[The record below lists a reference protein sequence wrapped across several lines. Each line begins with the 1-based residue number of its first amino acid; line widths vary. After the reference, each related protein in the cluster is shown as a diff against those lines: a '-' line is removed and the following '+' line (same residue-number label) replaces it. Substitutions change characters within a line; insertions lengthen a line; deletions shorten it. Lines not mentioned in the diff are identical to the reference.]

1 MTERAT
7 TVYRRLF
14 EVRLLHHY
22 WLDDGAAVFDNAPAA
37 GQQARLLAYDAR
49 AFLKVRPT
57 RSTDDLLSGFG
68 CIFRATA
75 LGFVVAAPKAA
86 AIDQTILLSFAVSV
100 IDSDFFDYTALT
112 LLPRKLYEL
121 SDPTDNTPDRATYR
135 FKENVPVLSNLT
147 GATRG
152 SGASPTLFLS
162 RETPAPDATD
172 RVEALVKSGTKL
184 VQLTSDNPGA
194 TKQQLGTLAGLPLYV
209 TQADAPPI
217 VTPAGISGA
226 PARGVTLS
234 DDIPDDVFLLIRL
247 SAVRADN
254 GAFSFVDGNG
264 APKTTPPVYQ
274 VRFKNRATFWNYR
287 KKQDGTAVT
296 AEPDALPLTHFGNA
310 GTRQKPS
317 GTVKAEQNGAKITR
331 LVSDIYV

>member
-7 TVYRRLF
+7 TAYRRLF

-22 WLDDGAAVFDNAPAA
+22 WLDEGARVFDNLPAI
-37 GQQARLLAYDAR
+37 GRHARLLAYDAR
-49 AFLKVRPT
+49 AFLEVRPT
-57 RSTDDLLSGFG
+57 RSTDDLLSGLG
-68 CIFRATA
+68 CIFRPTA

-86 AIDQTILLSFAVSV
+86 AIDQTTVLSFAVWL
-100 IDSDFFDYTALT
+100 IDSDFFNYTALT
-112 LLPRKLYEL
+112 LLPRKIYEL

-152 SGASPTLFLS
+152 SGANTTLFLS
-162 RETPAPDATD
+162 RETPAPAATD

-184 VQLTSDNPGA
+184 VQLTSDNPSA
-194 TKQQLGTLAGLPLYV
+194 TKQQLGRLADLPLYV
-209 TQADAPPI
+209 NQADAPPI
-217 VTPAGISGA
+217 VAPAGIGGA
-226 PARGVTLS
+226 PARGVALS
-234 DDIPDDVFLLIRL
+234 DDVPDDVFSLIRL

-254 GAFSFVDGNG
+254 DAFSFIDGNG
-264 APKTTPPVYQ
+264 APKATPPVYQ
-274 VRFKNRATFWNYR
+274 VRFKNRATFWSYR
-287 KKQDGTAVT
+287 KKKDDSITV
-296 AEPDALPLTHFGNA
+296 ESDALPLTHFGNA

-317 GTVKAEQNGAKITR
+317 GMVKAEQSGAKITR

>member
-7 TVYRRLF
+7 TAYRRLF

-22 WLDDGAAVFDNAPAA
+22 WLDDGVGVFDNSPAA
-37 GQQARLLAYDAR
+37 GRQARLLAYDAR
-49 AFLKVRPT
+49 AFLNVRPT
-57 RSTDDLLSGFG
+57 QSTSDLLRGLG
-68 CIFRATA
+68 CIFRPTA
-75 LGFVVAAPKAA
+75 LGFVVAAPKG
-86 AIDQTILLSFAVSV
+86 AIDQTTVLSFAVSV

-152 SGASPTLFLS
+152 SGANTTLFLS
-162 RETPAPDATD
+162 RETPAPVATD

-184 VQLTSDNPGA
+184 MQLTSDNPGA
-194 TKQQLGTLAGLPLYV
+194 TKQQLGTLADLPLYV
-209 TQADAPPI
+209 NQADAPPI
-217 VTPAGISGA
+217 VAPAGISGA
-226 PARGVTLS
+226 PGCGVALS
-234 DDIPDDVFLLIRL
+234 DDIPDDVFSLIRL

-264 APKTTPPVYQ
+264 APKATPPVYQ
-274 VRFKNRATFWNYR
+274 VRFKNRATFWSYR
-287 KKQDGTAVT
+287 KKQDGTAIPV
-296 AEPDALPLTHFGNA
+296 EPEVLPLTHFGNA

-317 GTVKAEQNGAKITR
+317 GMVKAEQSGAKITR

>member
-7 TVYRRLF
+7 TAYRRLF

-22 WLDDGAAVFDNAPAA
+22 WLDEGARIFDNLPAV
-37 GQQARLLAYDAR
+37 GWQARLLAYDVR
-49 AFLKVRPT
+49 SFLEIRPT
-57 RSTDDLLSGFG
+57 QSTGNLLRGLG
-68 CIFRATA
+68 CIFRPTS

-86 AIDQTILLSFAVSV
+86 AIDQTTALSFAVSV

-112 LLPRKLYEL
+112 LLPRKIYEL

-135 FKENVPVLSNLT
+135 FKENVSVLSNLT
-147 GATRG
+147 GAMRG
-152 SGASPTLFLS
+152 SGVNATLFLS

-184 VQLTSDNPGA
+184 MQLTSDNPGA
-194 TKQQLGTLAGLPLYV
+194 TKQQLGTLTGLPLYV
-209 TQADAPPI
+209 NQADAPPI
-217 VTPAGISGA
+217 VAPAGISGA
-226 PARGVTLS
+226 PARGVALL
-234 DDIPDDVFLLIRL
+234 DDVPDDVFLLIRL
-247 SAVRADN
+247 GAVRADN

-264 APKTTPPVYQ
+264 APKVTPPVYQ
-274 VRFKNRATFWNYR
+274 VRFKNRATFWSYR
-287 KKQDGTAVT
+287 KKKDDSITV
-296 AEPDALPLTHFGNA
+296 EPDALPLTHFGNA

-317 GTVKAEQNGAKITR
+317 GTVRAEQSGTKITR